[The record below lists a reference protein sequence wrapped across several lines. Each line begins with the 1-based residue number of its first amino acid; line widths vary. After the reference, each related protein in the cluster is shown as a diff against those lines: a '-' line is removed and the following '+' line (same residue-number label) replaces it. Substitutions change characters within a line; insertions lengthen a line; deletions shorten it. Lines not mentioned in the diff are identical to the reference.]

1 MLLHLEAAFQKLP
14 QDSRFEALIVV
25 KLNNIFII
33 IFLIFFICIYIYIFA
48 NLNLFSSGMSS
59 IANNKKQSSTIEKH
73 QSSSGFI

>member
-33 IFLIFFICIYIYIFA
+33 IFLIFFICIYIYICEFKLIFKRYEF
-48 NLNLFSSGMSS
+48 NR
-59 IANNKKQSSTIEKH
+59 QQQETI
-73 QSSSGFI
+73 IDD

>member
-33 IFLIFFICIYIYIFA
+33 IFLYVYIYICEFKLIFKRYEF
-48 NLNLFSSGMSS
+48 NR
-59 IANNKKQSSTIEKH
+59 QQQETI
-73 QSSSGFI
+73 IDD